1 MFEEREKV
9 MDRVVRR
16 GRAGYCCCICSCD
29 AIRSECSRL
38 MKEHARKLEQEVW
51 DAELRR
57 RVHGQ
62 RICPTVEEVDYRDLG
77 DAEACVQREMIRARR
92 M

>member
-1 MFEEREKV
+1 MKV
-9 MDRVVRR
+9 
-16 GRAGYCCCICSCD
+16 
-29 AIRSECSRL
+29 
-38 MKEHARKLEQEVW
+38 HARKLEQEVW

-57 RVHGQ
+57 RVRGQ

-77 DAEACVQREMIRARR
+77 DAEACVQREMIHARR